1 MSELQVV
8 IFAFSL
14 ILGDSLMVSPFLKY
28 GEGDFFPKNAFH
40 GGTHFWVANLRRI
53 VLHGGLMIRLCQGG
67 GFSQN
72 ANLNTVNL
80 KIFINLGGIF
90 S

>member
-40 GGTHFWVANLRRI
+40 GGTHFWVANLPRI
-53 VLHGGLMIRLCQGG
+53 VLHGGLMIRYAKGEDFHKMQ
-67 GFSQN
+67 
-72 ANLNTVNL
+72 
-80 KIFINLGGIF
+80 I
-90 S
+90 